1 MVEYRGWE
9 EVLFI
14 SGKPKLWVFEQQN
27 LKHRRMTT
35 IFLDR
40 KCKCFVYVIA
50 FIHCWALD

>member
-35 IFLDR
+35 VFLDR
-40 KCKCFVYVIA
+40 KYKCFVYVIA